1 MARRRLHHPAR
12 GEPCHLE
19 SDRRR
24 RLGDLAVETA
34 HDATETDRTVV
45 AVADQ
50 QIGTIEGPFD
60 AVEGDEGL
68 AVSGE
73 PDAKGSPS
81 ETIQVVGVIR
91 LTEFEHDHVRY
102 VDHVVDRPHPSRCET
117 AADPGGALSHGHARE
132 HCRREPAAAIR
143 SEDLDGHRTLSAL
156 ASCLG
161 RCLAQCDAPT
171 GAEIAGDTEMTP
183 AVGTVARH
191 VEIKQHIGIETEH
204 LGVRPPGCGIGV
216 EQQDS

>member
-24 RLGDLAVETA
+24 RLGDLAIETA

-50 QIGTIEGPFD
+50 QIGAVEGPFD

-81 ETIQVVGVIR
+81 EAIQVVGVIR

-102 VDHVVDRPHPSRCET
+102 VDHVVDRPHPSRCEA

-132 HCRREPAAAIR
+132 HCRRETAAAIR
-143 SEDLDGHRTLSAL
+143 GEDLDGHRTLN
-156 ASCLG
+156 
-161 RCLAQCDAPT
+161 APT
-171 GAEIAGDTEMTP
+171 PSLDGRVTQGDTPTRGEIAGDTEMTP
-183 AVGTVARH
+183 AVGTVACDVEVEQH
-191 VEIKQHIGIETEH
+191 VGIETEH